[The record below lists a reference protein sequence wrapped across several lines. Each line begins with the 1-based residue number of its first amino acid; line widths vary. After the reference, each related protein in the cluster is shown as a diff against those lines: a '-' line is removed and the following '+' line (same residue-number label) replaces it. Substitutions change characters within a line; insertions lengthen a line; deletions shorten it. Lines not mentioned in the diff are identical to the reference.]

1 MPPEIQ
7 GREYADHRK
16 DGGGKTDELVVGA
29 MGNDIQQISQR
40 RRDQQTGK
48 TDAIPQDQ
56 KKIVQEKTTQQAVA
70 EQMETIGVQGE
81 GGDKSVILPVTKNAT

>member
-1 MPPEIQ
+1 MTFNRLASVAVINKPARPMPF
-7 GREYADHRK
+7 
-16 DGGGKTDELVVGA
+16 
-29 MGNDIQQISQR
+29 
-40 RRDQQTGK
+40 
-48 TDAIPQDQ
+48 PQDQ